1 MGDDDTHMRPKFWM
15 RRKGPSPLTKRRE
28 RGNYNAADRFVLV
41 ADVSYAYVTLSTRSG
56 TETFDQ
62 IWRGAAPNITH
73 LVLRSGQRWLVTSMF
88 SAKMN
93 DRGIVEIGP
102 YKLFTT
108 EDAAIMYATIMAS
121 QGKEIMSLDSK
132 HKFRFITSTEGK
144 CVAVKIESDD
154 LTHN

>member
-1 MGDDDTHMRPKFWM
+1 MGDDDTHMSIPADLIKKIEWI
-15 RRKGPSPLTKRRE
+15 GDHLTKRRE
-28 RGNYNAADRFVLV
+28 QGNYNAADRFVLV

-93 DRGIVEIGP
+93 DRGTVEIGP

-121 QGKEIMSLDSK
+121 QGKEMMALDSK
-132 HKFRFITSTEGK
+132 RIWLLRL
-144 CVAVKIESDD
+144 CQII
-154 LTHN
+154 

>member
-73 LVLRSGQRWLVTSMF
+73 LVLRSGQNWLVTSMF

-93 DRGIVEIGP
+93 DRGTVEMGP
-102 YKLFTT
+102 HKRFTT

-121 QGKEIMSLDSK
+121 QGKEIISLLRHSTGIGDYPRK
-132 HKFRFITSTEGK
+132 IKTSCGF
-144 CVAVKIESDD
+144 VWFG
-154 LTHN
+154 L